1 MEGRAAVGD
10 NAAEALGCFMVV
22 PAWEEGGA
30 VGLNVGVGV
39 SVVGVI
45 GAWLSGDCGGSE
57 EDGVAVLVGSGAV
70 VCRVRVEVATLPAVA
85 SGVVG
90 VEVGGSVAGGGA

>member
-22 PAWEEGGA
+22 TARDEGGA
-30 VGLNVGVGV
+30 VELNVGVGV
-39 SVVGVI
+39 GVVGVV

-57 EDGVAVLVGSGAV
+57 DDGVAALVGS
-70 VCRVRVEVATLPAVA
+70 
-85 SGVVG
+85 
-90 VEVGGSVAGGGA
+90 